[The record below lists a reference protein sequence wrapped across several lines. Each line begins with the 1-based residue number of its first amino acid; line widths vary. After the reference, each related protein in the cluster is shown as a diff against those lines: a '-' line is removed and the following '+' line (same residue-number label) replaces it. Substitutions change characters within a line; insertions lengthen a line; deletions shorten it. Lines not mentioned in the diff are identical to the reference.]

1 MLAYVKKEK
10 KLKKSFKIYNYNN
23 QKEFSMS
30 SEELKNY
37 IIEKTNSIYENKSV
51 APERTG
57 QRPSFLAPFLKEL
70 KENITLLKGIFL
82 ITSLSR
88 INSDKKTRYL
98 LVSTGNKEDYLA
110 LLPYLNDYISF
121 INIDCSFYTP
131 IHEGGYLS
139 TWFRENMGRAFSFID
154 IDFLLLK
161 KSDTSTSIYLLEE
174 KTNQATLGY
183 GQKLSYIEL
192 MTDIFTIIPC
202 LYIINTS
209 NSGNY
214 YLKVAKGDFKKNY
227 KEGEITIEKLI
238 SFFNK

>member
-1 MLAYVKKEK
+1 M
-10 KLKKSFKIYNYNN
+10 FKIYNYNN

-37 IIEKTNSIYENKSV
+37 IIEKTNSIYENRTV
-51 APERTG
+51 A
-57 QRPSFLAPFLKEL
+57 PSFLAPYLEKL

-88 INSDKKTRYL
+88 VNNNKKTRYM
-98 LVSTGNKEDYLA
+98 LVSTGNKDDYLT

-121 INIDCSFYTP
+121 INIDCSNYNP
-131 IHEGGYLS
+131 VHEGGYLS
-139 TWFRENMGRAFSFID
+139 TWFRQNMGRAFSFID
-154 IDFLLLK
+154 IDFLILK
-161 KSDTSTSIYLLEE
+161 KSNTNTSIYLLEE
-174 KTNQATLGY
+174 KTNQASLGY
-183 GQKLSYIEL
+183 GQQLSYIEL

-202 LYIINTS
+202 LCIINTS

-227 KEGEITIEKLI
+227 KEGKITIEQLI
-238 SFFNK
+238 TFFNK

>member
-1 MLAYVKKEK
+1 M
-10 KLKKSFKIYNYNN
+10 FKIYNYNN

-37 IIEKTNSIYENKSV
+37 IIEKTNSIYENRTV

-57 QRPSFLAPFLKEL
+57 QRPSFLAPYLEKL

-88 INSDKKTRYL
+88 VNNNKKTRYM
-98 LVSTGNKEDYLA
+98 LVSTGNKDDYLT

-121 INIDCSFYTP
+121 INIDCSNYNP
-131 IHEGGYLS
+131 VHEGGYLS
-139 TWFRENMGRAFSFID
+139 TWFRQNMGRAFSFID
-154 IDFLLLK
+154 IDFLILK
-161 KSDTSTSIYLLEE
+161 KSNTNTSIYLLEE
-174 KTNQATLGY
+174 KTNQASLGY
-183 GQKLSYIEL
+183 GQQLSYIEL

-202 LYIINTS
+202 LCIINTS

-227 KEGEITIEKLI
+227 KEGKITIEQLI
-238 SFFNK
+238 TFFNK

>member
-1 MLAYVKKEK
+1 M
-10 KLKKSFKIYNYNN
+10 FKIYNYNN

-37 IIEKTNSIYENKSV
+37 IIEKTNSIYENRTV

-88 INSDKKTRYL
+88 VNNNKKTRYM
-98 LVSTGNKEDYLA
+98 LVSTGNKDDYLT

-121 INIDCSFYTP
+121 INIDCSNYNP
-131 IHEGGYLS
+131 VHEGGYLS
-139 TWFRENMGRAFSFID
+139 TWFRQNMGRAFSFID
-154 IDFLLLK
+154 IDFLILK
-161 KSDTSTSIYLLEE
+161 KSNTNTSIYLLEE
-174 KTNQATLGY
+174 KTNQASLGY
-183 GQKLSYIEL
+183 GQQLSYIEL

-202 LYIINTS
+202 LCIINTS

-227 KEGEITIEKLI
+227 KEGKITIEQLI
-238 SFFNK
+238 TFFNK